1 MWRKYFLL
9 VLLAI
14 LVVGGAFFL
23 SQSAATPNESDY
35 VKAVKSYQAISI
47 DEVEQKVQDE
57 EEFILYTRGASSFQN
72 TIKSPNG
79 LYCK

>member
-57 EEFILYTRGASSFQN
+57 EEFILYTRGASSFQT

>member
-9 VLLAI
+9 AVLTI
-14 LVVGGAFFL
+14 LVVGGVFFL

-47 DEVEQKVQDE
+47 DEVEQKV
-57 EEFILYTRGASSFQN
+57 
-72 TIKSPNG
+72 
-79 LYCK
+79 

>member
-47 DEVEQKVQDE
+47 DEVE
-57 EEFILYTRGASSFQN
+57 
-72 TIKSPNG
+72 
-79 LYCK
+79 

>member
-23 SQSAATPNESDY
+23 SQSVATPNESDY
-35 VKAVKSYQAISI
+35 VKAVKS
-47 DEVEQKVQDE
+47 
-57 EEFILYTRGASSFQN
+57 
-72 TIKSPNG
+72 
-79 LYCK
+79 